1 MFPPETATPTRVF
14 AVDDHPG
21 FLRVIEPVV
30 AASPGFELVGTASCG
45 LDALAA
51 LAADP
56 LIELVL
62 LDMYLPDITGL
73 DVAQRYADGPGTAS
87 IVLMSTA
94 SLDDL
99 PTEARAGCVAGFMP
113 KESLSTSELQRM
125 WNLARAAS
133 SD

>member
-1 MFPPETATPTRVF
+1 MFSEETTPPTRVF

-21 FLRVIEPVV
+21 FLRVIEPVI
-30 AASPGFELVGTASCG
+30 AATPGFELVGTAANG

-51 LAADP
+51 LADDP

-62 LDMYLPDITGL
+62 LDMFLPDITGL
-73 DVAQRYADGPGTAS
+73 DVAQRYAENFGTAA

-94 SLDDL
+94 ALEDL
-99 PTEARAGCVAGFMP
+99 PAEARGSCVAGFMP

-125 WNLARAAS
+125 WILAQTETP
-133 SD
+133 D